1 MYEKQMKMPNP
12 NLNEVDYQ
20 MEIGV
25 NLYPGKELS
34 TILHHS
40 EVKEDTFVEARDMIP
55 EPHFYKIVRK
65 DRIQIINDY
74 HDRCPF
80 LELRK

>member
-1 MYEKQMKMPNP
+1 
-12 NLNEVDYQ
+12 
-20 MEIGV
+20 
-25 NLYPGKELS
+25 
-34 TILHHS
+34 
-40 EVKEDTFVEARDMIP
+40 MIP
-55 EPHFYKIVRK
+55 EPNFYKIVRK